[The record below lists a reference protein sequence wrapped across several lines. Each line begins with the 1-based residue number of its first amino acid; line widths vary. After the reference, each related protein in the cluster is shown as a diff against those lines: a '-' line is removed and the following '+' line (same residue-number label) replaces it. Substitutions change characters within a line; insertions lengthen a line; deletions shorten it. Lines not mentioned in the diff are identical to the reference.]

1 MPFCATL
8 PPFKLALLAP
18 ASGAKV
24 PPQVLVT
31 LGGAATKISLGKL
44 SVNAKPVSA
53 TLLGLLITSVSV
65 EVLPAVIVLGENDLL
80 IVGLI
85 TTFKVAVLLARP
97 GPPVWVDD
105 TPPEVLLYA
114 PTIVLVTSKVM
125 LQLPPA
131 IKLPPVKLTK
141 PVPASAVAVPPQL
154 LISALGDATNKF
166 VGKVSLNAT
175 LLKAMPALGL
185 VIVSVKPVVP
195 PTKIVGVANALLIVG
210 LGITVNVLLA
220 VLPVPTKGSVLE
232 TAPLVLR

>member
-1 MPFCATL
+1 M